1 MQRQGRKEFNRDRF
15 ELFRD
20 YAASGEIIYNNSL
33 SDALYTSAVVA
44 ALNVSEF
51 DWAERF
57 NEEFRPRLESSIR
70 QDAYYYNIAR
80 ILHARGKNEEALKYL
95 ARVISTHHPIKAVVK
110 VIELQILYEL
120 NDIDTT
126 ELKLDSLRHFFTRN
140 EEMNN
145 SMRESLKN
153 FHRTYSMLFKV
164 KSGEGKH
171 TAAEIR
177 KFLSGK
183 RQSFSMEWLKEKIEE
198 LESRKS
204 KK

>member
-1 MQRQGRKEFNRDRF
+1 M
-15 ELFRD
+15 
-20 YAASGEIIYNNSL
+20 
-33 SDALYTSAVVA
+33 A
-44 ALNVSEF
+44 ALNAGEF
-51 DWAERF
+51 GWAEKF
-57 NEEFRPRLESSIR
+57 NEEYRPYLESSIR

-80 ILHARGKNEEALKYL
+80 ILHARGKNAEALKYL

-120 NDIDTT
+120 DEADAI

-140 EEMNN
+140 DEMNS
-145 SMRESLKN
+145 SMKESLKN
-153 FHRTYSMLFKV
+153 FHRTYSRLLKA
-164 KSGEGKH
+164 KTGEGKH

-198 LESRKS
+198 LEGRKFI
-204 KK
+204 K